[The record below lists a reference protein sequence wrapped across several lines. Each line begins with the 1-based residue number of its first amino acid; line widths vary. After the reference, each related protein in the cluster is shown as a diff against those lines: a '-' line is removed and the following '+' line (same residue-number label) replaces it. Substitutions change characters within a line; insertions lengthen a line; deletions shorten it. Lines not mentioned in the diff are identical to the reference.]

1 MVQANCEAFS
11 LLSTALMTYRLQTLK
26 ELLKEVKSLK
36 SLNYYSLTDS
46 CLEGLCVE

>member
-1 MVQANCEAFS
+1 
-11 LLSTALMTYRLQTLK
+11 MTYRLQTLK

-46 CLEGLCVE
+46 CLEGLCVEWLYPLTQSPVEEG